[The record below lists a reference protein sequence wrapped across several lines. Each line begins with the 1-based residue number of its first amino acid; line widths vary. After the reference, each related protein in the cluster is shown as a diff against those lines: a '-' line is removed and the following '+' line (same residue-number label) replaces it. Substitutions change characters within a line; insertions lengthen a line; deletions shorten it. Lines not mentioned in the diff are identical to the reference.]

1 MNTFFQNLAITIIF
15 LAIRIQVCSQ
25 EKTSE
30 QWQVLD
36 IDFRTSEQIDNP
48 LKVQFGAIFQNN
60 SGTTLNIPGFYNDAN
75 EWIVRF
81 TAPEVGKW
89 SFKTYSSIKEL
100 AGKEG
105 NIVVSTNRKENQHG
119 PVIISK
125 VNPQKFEYADGTP
138 YFLMAFELD
147 WLFALDFD
155 NPNDI
160 PKTKEIIG
168 HVSDH
173 HFNQIVMNVYAYD
186 ANWGERDKID
196 PLHDY
201 SKPKTFPFGGTN
213 EKPDHSTL
221 NINFFK
227 HLDRVISYLDQKG
240 IVAHLMIYVWN
251 KKVNWPEPRSEADN
265 MYFDYVIKRYQA
277 YPNLI
282 WDISKEALA
291 YGRDDMS
298 YITDRIE
305 RLRKIDGYKR
315 LLSVHDYSYCKA
327 FPGLVDF
334 ISIQEWRP
342 NLYSEML
349 EAYKKHSDKPVFN
362 IEHGGYEKTMYSI
375 FDGQYQDPLIC
386 LDRNYQCIFAGTYS
400 TYYWQN
406 TSWYNV
412 ITDPFSL
419 PKTQQPAFDYYQNL
433 TKLFKDYNFNDLYPE
448 QYTFTPF
455 ALTNKKNTYLFY
467 IPHGLTIAHGDISG
481 TALQG
486 KKVNVRW
493 FNPLTGDYL
502 LGKPY
507 DFTKGSW
514 MEIRRPGDIKSP
526 FAVLILTTNE

>member
-1 MNTFFQNLAITIIF
+1 MNTIRKIIV
-15 LAIRIQVCSQ
+15 LKIMLLVIQTQIYSQ
-25 EKTSE
+25 AKTGE
-30 QWQVLD
+30 QWQVIDLD
-36 IDFRTSEQIDNP
+36 FKTSEKVTNP
-48 LKVQFGAIFQNN
+48 LKVKFGAIFKNIN
-60 SGTTLNIPGFYNDAN
+60 GITLDVPGFYNDAN
-75 EWIVRF
+75 EWVLRF

-89 SFKTYSSIKEL
+89 NFKTYSSLAEL
-100 AGKEG
+100 TGKKG
-105 NIVVSTNRKENQHG
+105 NIQVSANRNKNQHG
-119 PVIISK
+119 PITVSK
-125 VNPQKFEYADGTP
+125 ENSQKFIYADGTP

-147 WLFALDFD
+147 WLFALDWD

-168 HVSDH
+168 HVADH
-173 HFNQIVMNVYAYD
+173 NFNQIVMNVYAYD

-196 PLHDY
+196 PKNNY
-201 SKPKTFPFGGTN
+201 AKPKVFQFGGTN

-221 NINFFK
+221 NIDFFK
-227 HLDRVISYLDQKG
+227 HLDRVISHLDKKG

-265 MYFDYVIKRYQA
+265 MYFDYVVKRYQA

-305 RLRKIDGYKR
+305 RLRRLDGYKR
-315 LLSVHDYSYCKA
+315 LVSVHDYTYCNA
-327 FPGLVDF
+327 FPGEVDF

-349 EAYKKHSDKPVFN
+349 NTYKKHSNKPVFN
-362 IEHGGYEKTMYSI
+362 IEHGGYEKTMHSI
-375 FDGQYQDPLIC
+375 FDGQYRDPLVC

-419 PKTQQPAFDYYQNL
+419 PKEQRPAFNYYQYL
-433 TKLFKDYNFNDLYPE
+433 AKLFEDYNFNHLYPE
-448 QYTFTPF
+448 QYTFTPY
-455 ALTNKKNTYLFY
+455 ALTNKKDTYLFY
-467 IPHGLTIAHGDISG
+467 IPQGLTTAHGDLSN
-481 TALQG
+481 TALKG
-486 KKVNVRW
+486 KKVSVTW
-493 FNPLTGDYL
+493 FDPLTGNYIS
-502 LGKPY
+502 GNTY

-514 MEIRRPGDIKSP
+514 MEIEKHSDVKSP
-526 FAVLILTTNE
+526 FAVLILKTE